1 MGFEG
6 GHGDLGEDDGVDIG
20 GEFFDFIE
28 EHVVVFFGM
37 AGLEHLEGFGAESGF
52 DFDGSAGFVGGDL
65 EQPSGGG
72 KGGGDGGEE
81 ADAFAGED
89 GEIHHG
95 PVDLEHGGFDK
106 GAGVFDGAV
115 EGGAGEEDEVY
126 AVVLLGKGG
135 LDELEEVFLGDGA
148 GFAGEVGAL
157 DGVVDE
163 VDDFDAGEDF
173 IDVFL
178 HGAGA
183 DEGGVDDAE
192 FTAGEWFWHG
202 GFSNGPLRNVVI
214 L

>member
-6 GHGDLGEDDGVDIG
+6 GHGDLGEDDSIDFG

-28 EHVVVFFGM
+28 EQVVVFFGM

-52 DFDGSAGFVGGDL
+52 DFDGTAGFVGGDL
-65 EQPSGGG
+65 KQPFGGG
-72 KGGGDGGEE
+72 NCGGDGGEK
-81 ADAFAGED
+81 ADAQAVLD

-95 PVDLEHGGFDK
+95 AIDLEHGGIDQ

-126 AVVLLGKGG
+126 AVVLLVKGG
-135 LDELEEVFLGDGA
+135 LDELDEVFFGEGA

-163 VDDFDAGEDF
+163 VDDFDAGKDF
-173 IDVFL
+173 FDIFL

-183 DEGGVDDAE
+183 DECGVDDAE
-192 FTAGEWFWHG
+192 FTAGEVFWHG
-202 GFSNGPLRNVVI
+202 GSRMGHCGTL
-214 L
+214 